1 MPTFMK
7 SNPRNRWSR
16 AFCFRLTPAGSW
28 NPATIRKLRK
38 ICPTRQLMT
47 WFLSVRRF
55 GGIRPRR
62 RFWNYWKLT
71 TSKTGKLFPFPRRA
85 AISAAILTILRPRPK
100 MQRFCRVRHSTICQ
114 KNMTMPSTT
123 KLLTGWIS
131 CNCGKIQKTA
141 VRLLRSAVFLCTADG
156 SEMSGQSQIQ
166 NQPDSREH
174 NADDIP
180 LTVTMKDVG
189 AQFAA
194 LQEIC
199 TVGNIIEQSFQ
210 TQCSHSKSQKYG

>member
-1 MPTFMK
+1 
-7 SNPRNRWSR
+7 
-16 AFCFRLTPAGSW
+16 
-28 NPATIRKLRK
+28 
-38 ICPTRQLMT
+38 
-47 WFLSVRRF
+47 
-55 GGIRPRR
+55 
-62 RFWNYWKLT
+62 
-71 TSKTGKLFPFPRRA
+71 
-85 AISAAILTILRPRPK
+85 
-100 MQRFCRVRHSTICQ
+100 
-114 KNMTMPSTT
+114 
-123 KLLTGWIS
+123 
-131 CNCGKIQKTA
+131 
-141 VRLLRSAVFLCTADG
+141 LLRSAVFLCTADG
-156 SEMSGQSQIQ
+156 SEMSGGQSQIQ